1 MKSLLVVLASL
12 FIGHQPAYAAE
23 TRALEI
29 TDSFSDLIHWIE
41 EEKDTLIVAF
51 KKHTALYK
59 ISKEHPQY
67 SEIKAKIEKAQK
79 SDKKLKVVAIIPS
92 MSIKEIKE

>member
-1 MKSLLVVLASL
+1 MKSLLVVLASIL
-12 FIGHQPAYAAE
+12 IGSQPAYATEA
-23 TRALEI
+23 RALEI
-29 TDSFSDLIHWIE
+29 TDSFSDLINWIE

-51 KKHTALYK
+51 KKHTALYR